1 MATPKHV
8 SPMIK
13 GVLEYGPVLAFFVA
27 YVLLKD
33 KTFVY
38 GGQEYSGFIAVT
50 AAFVP
55 LMVICSGL
63 LWKLTGHMSKMQA
76 VTLVLVVVF
85 GGLSVWLN
93 DERFFKMKPTLIYMI
108 FGLILG
114 FGLLRGQS
122 YLRVVMEEALPMQHE
137 GWMILTRRVCAFFF
151 GLALLN
157 EVIWRTQ
164 STETWV
170 SFKTFGLTLAILAF
184 FMTQGKLFQ
193 KYGIE
198 QDKEG

>member
-1 MATPKHV
+1 MAEPKPV
-8 SPMIK
+8 SPMVK

-33 KTFVY
+33 RTFTF
-38 GGQEYSGFIAVT
+38 GGEEYSGFIAVT

-63 LWKLTGHMSKMQA
+63 LWKLTGHMSKMQI

-93 DERFFKMKPTLIYMI
+93 DERFFKMKPTLIYLI
-108 FGLILG
+108 FGGILG

-122 YLRVVMEEALPMQHE
+122 YLRVVMEEALPMQQE

-151 GLALLN
+151 GLAALN
-157 EVIWRTQ
+157 EIIWRTQ

-170 SFKTFGLTLAILAF
+170 SFKTFGLTIAIFAF
-184 FMTQGKLFQ
+184 FMLQGKLFQ
-193 KYGIE
+193 QYGIE
-198 QDKEG
+198 KTED

>member
-1 MATPKHV
+1 MAEPKPV
-8 SPMIK
+8 SPMVK

-33 KTFVY
+33 RTFTF
-38 GGQEYSGFIAVT
+38 GGEEYSGFIAVT

-63 LWKLTGHMSKMQA
+63 LWKLTGHMSKMQI

-93 DERFFKMKPTLIYMI
+93 DERFFKMKPTLIYLI
-108 FGLILG
+108 FGGFLG

-122 YLRVVMEEALPMQHE
+122 YLRVVMEEALPMQQE

-151 GLALLN
+151 GLAALN
-157 EVIWRTQ
+157 EIVWRTQ
-164 STETWV
+164 NTETWV
-170 SFKTFGLTLAILAF
+170 SFKTFGLTIAIFAF
-184 FMTQGKLFQ
+184 FMLQGKLFQ
-193 KYGIE
+193 QYGIE
-198 QDKEG
+198 KTED

>member
-1 MATPKHV
+1 MAEPKPV
-8 SPMIK
+8 SPMVK
-13 GVLEYGPVLAFFVA
+13 GVLEYGPVLAFFAA

-33 KTFVY
+33 RTFVV
-38 GGQEYSGFIAVT
+38 GGEEYSGFIAVT

-63 LWKLTGHMSKMQA
+63 LWKLTGHMSKMQI

-93 DERFFKMKPTLIYMI
+93 DERFFKMKPTLIYLI
-108 FGLILG
+108 FGGILG

-122 YLRVVMEEALPMQHE
+122 YLRVVMEEALPMQEE

-151 GLALLN
+151 GLAALN
-157 EVIWRTQ
+157 EIVWRTQ

-170 SFKTFGLTLAILAF
+170 SFKTFGLTIAIFAF
-184 FMTQGKLFQ
+184 FMLQGKLFQ
-193 KYGIE
+193 QYGIE
-198 QDKEG
+198 KTED